1 MSFGNQAIESARSM
15 KIKDFFIA
23 YLGTGFMPLPIEV
36 FGLGVPERCDPLWFG
51 GNTRGSPNF
60 RYVYIL
66 EPSADLVTKY
76 KGSIGQGKANT
87 VT

>member
-1 MSFGNQAIESARSM
+1 MGLQNALSLMNKENVFLV
-15 KIKDFFIA
+15 IA